1 MAPSSGNWRHLGKSP
16 IRRRAGAPGYEAR
29 AAHATFG
36 AMGSPVADSK
46 TPALIA
52 ATMVFVGLALAAIQ
66 GLTAGSIAGG
76 VIAALGAV
84 PACYG
89 MWKGI
94 QQETQGTLA
103 ISVGAVLLSLA
114 VGGVLILLRVVHWMH

>member
-1 MAPSSGNWRHLGKSP
+1 
-16 IRRRAGAPGYEAR
+16 
-29 AAHATFG
+29 
-36 AMGSPVADSK
+36 MGTPVADSK

-52 ATMVFVGLALAAIQ
+52 FGLVFLGVAIAAVQ
-66 GLTAGSIAGG
+66 GITHGSILGG
-76 VIAALGAV
+76 LIAASGAA

-103 ISVGAVLLSLA
+103 ISVVAVLASLGIGA
-114 VGGVLILLRVVHWMH
+114 ILVLLRVVDWFR